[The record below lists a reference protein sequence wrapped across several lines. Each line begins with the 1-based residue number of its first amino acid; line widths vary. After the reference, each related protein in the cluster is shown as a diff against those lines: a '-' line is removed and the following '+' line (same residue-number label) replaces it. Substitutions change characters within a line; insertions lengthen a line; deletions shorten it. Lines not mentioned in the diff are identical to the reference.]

1 MKLLVVEDDDR
12 LRALL
17 VRRLKGTGFAVVGL
31 ATAAEAWDAL
41 REGRF
46 DLIVLDP
53 GLPDH
58 DGTALVEQLR
68 REQDT
73 TPVILVSGRT
83 SWRDRVVGL
92 EAGADDYLSKPFS
105 FEELLARIHTR
116 LRRPAADHDTIVG
129 LEQTAPAVCRP
140 VSRRRPRS
148 TRRESGS

>member
-12 LRALL
+12 LRAVL

-31 ATAAEAWDAL
+31 ATAAEAWGAL
-41 REGRF
+41 QAGRF
-46 DLIVLDP
+46 DLIILDP

-58 DGTALVEQLR
+58 DGTALVERLR

-92 EAGADDYLSKPFS
+92 DAGADDYLSKPFS
-105 FEELLARIHTR
+105 FEELLARIRTR
-116 LRRPAADHDTIVG
+116 LRRPATDHNTIVG
-129 LEQTAPAVCRP
+129 LEPAAARRSAP
-140 VSRRRPRS
+140 RRGRRS